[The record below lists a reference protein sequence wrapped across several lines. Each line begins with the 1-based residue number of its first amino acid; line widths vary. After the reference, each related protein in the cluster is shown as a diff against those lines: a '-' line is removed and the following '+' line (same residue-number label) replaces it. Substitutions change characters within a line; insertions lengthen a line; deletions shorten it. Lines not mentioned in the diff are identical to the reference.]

1 MPVKFEKNTY
11 PNGSLPVDYE
21 CFGPP
26 ATKDGDFS
34 GTMIA
39 DLGCFTQEGKDSN
52 KYYTAH
58 VCQHRTTKQWFAY
71 FEWGRTGISVPNF
84 MFIGCSSKEEAQKEY
99 EKQLRSKNDKRG
111 EWVTIAGHEVL
122 RAKAGKDCYLVRP
135 AAKRDIGLPDAKK
148 IVHDEGIVKKA
159 TKKTRKKKASSSYD
173 AETIK
178 LMRDMNAG
186 TISYTKKSIEGGHIP
201 TQETLEKVRDLL
213 SEAQV
218 RVGKIGS
225 DDISDQA
232 KDKYLREITSIVY
245 SMVPKVKKVG
255 APESEWILTSGNIQQ
270 WRFDC
275 DAFENALHAIDTG
288 EEVENDPFEGHNI
301 EMKYMKEDTLE
312 GDFIKRWLPG
322 ASANRHSHVGN
333 MRIHNMWAF
342 RHVDNFNKFRGKL
355 KDIKADKSS
364 ERASFQPKERED
376 ISSEDVKIYQ
386 TSNVAML
393 LHGTR
398 SVNVPGIIR
407 EGLRLPRQLVGVVI
421 TGKMFG
427 EGAYFATD
435 WRKSAG
441 YTSLPNSYWSSGSG
455 GVKGRGAFM
464 FISDVA
470 LGNGYIA
477 PGPYGY
483 LGPPSGFHS
492 ILGKAGISKVV
503 NDEWIVYNTSQT
515 NLKYLVEYDTVR

>member
-1 MPVKFEKNTY
+1 MSKKLPKNVY
-11 PNGSLPVDYE
+11 PNGHKPNDFIA
-21 CFGPP
+21 FGPP
-26 ATKDGDFS
+26 ATADGQFEN
-34 GTMIA
+34 TKIA
-39 DLGCFTQEGKDSN
+39 DLGCFTQDGKDSN
-52 KYYTAH
+52 KAYHAA
-58 VCQHRTTKQWFAY
+58 VVKSKINKFWFAY
-71 FEWGRTGISVPNF
+71 FEWGRTGNSSTF
-84 MFIGCSSKEEAQKEY
+84 QFIECENEEEAQQEY
-99 EKQLRSKNDKRG
+99 EKQLHSKNDKRG
-111 EWVTIAGHEVL
+111 EWITVAGHKVL

-135 AAKRDIGLPDAKK
+135 AAKRDTGLPDAKR
-148 IVHDEGIVKKA
+148 IVHDEGIIKKS
-159 TKKTRKKKASSSYD
+159 TKKTIKKKAFSFD

-186 TISYTKKSIEGGHIP
+186 TVSYTRAAIEGGHIP
-201 TQETLEKVRDLL
+201 TLETIDKVRDLL

-225 DDISDQA
+225 HNIADQA
-232 KDKYLREITSIVY
+232 RDRDLREITNIVY
-245 SMVPKVKKVG
+245 SLVPKVKKVG
-255 APESEWILTSGNIQQ
+255 SPESEWILTSGNIQQ

-288 EEVENDPFEGHNI
+288 EEVETDPFEGHNI
-301 EMKYMKEDTLE
+301 QMKHMTEDTLE
-312 GDFIKRWLPG
+312 GDFIKSWLPG

-333 MRIHNMWAF
+333 MKIHNMWAF
-342 RHVDNFNKFRGKL
+342 RHVENFNKFREKI
-355 KDIKADKSS
+355 KDIKADSTS
-364 ERASFQPKERED
+364 EKASFQPKSRKD
-376 ISSEDVKIYQ
+376 ISKEDVKIYNS
-386 TSNVAML
+386 SNVAML

-427 EGAYFATD
+427 EGVYFATD

-441 YTSLPNSYWSSGSG
+441 YTSLPNSYWSNGSG
-455 GVKGRGAFM
+455 GVKGRKAFM

-483 LGPPSGFHS
+483 LSPPSGFHS
-492 ILGKAGISKVV
+492 VLGKAGISKVV
-503 NDEWIVYNTSQT
+503 NDEWIVYNTYQV
-515 NLKYLVEYDTVR
+515 NLKYLVEFSCSR